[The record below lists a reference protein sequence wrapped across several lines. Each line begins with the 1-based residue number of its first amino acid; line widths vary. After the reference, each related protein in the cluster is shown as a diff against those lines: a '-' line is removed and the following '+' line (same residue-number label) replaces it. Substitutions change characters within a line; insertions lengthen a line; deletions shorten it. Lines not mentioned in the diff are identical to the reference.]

1 MTDPV
6 IGEHPMKKLEEYS
19 LFDPET
25 LKCPYEF
32 YERLI
37 KEAPV
42 YELPGMGMTL
52 VTGYELIREALRNTR
67 VWSSAVASG
76 ITPAALTEA
85 NDEISRQIQA
95 IMETDVTLEQTL
107 LSVDPPDHAKH
118 RTLVNKIFTGSR
130 VKTLVP
136 YIDGLVSTLIDG
148 FIDEGRTEFISSF
161 AAPLPITVIR
171 NQMGVPEKDEAFFYK
186 AATSAAEL
194 LSMQQ
199 PTPERALER
208 VQLNHDLQL
217 YFLKIC
223 EERRKVPEDDM
234 LTILVEAM
242 YEGER
247 PLRDGEIL
255 SILNQFLVAGHE
267 TTSSALGAGL
277 KLLIDNPD
285 QQQLM
290 RDDPSLI
297 KTFVDEVLRLE
308 TPVAGLMRIATE
320 DTELGGVSL
329 SKGTVIMLRYAA
341 GNRDEAMFKE
351 AAALDVCR
359 ANANRQ
365 LGFGAGPHACVGA
378 PLARQEMLSAFTQI
392 LERFT
397 NIAYD
402 TSKPEPE
409 NNPSFL
415 LRGLNHLHITFERK

>member
-1 MTDPV
+1 
-6 IGEHPMKKLEEYS
+6 MKKLSDYN

-32 YERLI
+32 YARLI
-37 KEAPV
+37 EEAPV
-42 YELPGMGMTL
+42 YELPGMSMTL
-52 VTGYELIREALRNTR
+52 VTGYDLIRETLRNTR

-85 NDEISRQIQA
+85 NDEISQQIQE
-95 IMETDVTLEQTL
+95 IMKTDVPLEQTL

-118 RTLVNKIFTGSR
+118 RTLVNKLFSNSR

-136 YIDGLVSTLIDG
+136 YIDGLVRTLIDG
-148 FIDEGRTEFISSF
+148 FIDTGKTEFISSF

-171 NQMGVPEKDEAFFYK
+171 DQMGVPDKDSVFFYK
-186 AATSAAEL
+186 AATAAAEL

-217 YFLKIC
+217 YFLDIC
-223 EERRKVPEDDM
+223 EQRRKEPKDDM
-234 LTILVEAM
+234 LTLLVEAM

-267 TTSSALGAGL
+267 TTSSALGAGM
-277 KLLIDNPD
+277 KLLIDNPE

-290 RDDPSLI
+290 RDDPLLI
-297 KTFVDEVLRLE
+297 RTFVEEILRLE

-329 SKGTVIMLRYAA
+329 PKGSVIMLRYAA
-341 GNRDEAMFKE
+341 GSRDESMFEE
-351 AAALDVCR
+351 AAMLDVCR

-365 LGFGAGPHACVGA
+365 LGFGAGAHACVGA

-392 LERFT
+392 MERIENF
-397 NIAYD
+397 AYD
-402 TSKPEPE
+402 ETRPEPE

-415 LRGLNHLHITFERK
+415 LRGLNHLHITFDKKK

>member
-1 MTDPV
+1 
-6 IGEHPMKKLEEYS
+6 MKKLDEYN

-32 YERLI
+32 YERLLE
-37 KEAPV
+37 EAPV

-52 VTGYELIREALRNTR
+52 VSGHDLIRNTLRNTR

-76 ITPAALTEA
+76 ISPAALTEV
-85 NDEISRQIQA
+85 NDEISQQIQT
-95 IMETDVTLEQTL
+95 IIKSDVPLEQTL

-118 RTLVNKIFTGSR
+118 RTLVNKLFAGSR

-136 YIDGLVSTLIDG
+136 YIDDLVSDLIDG
-148 FIDEGRTEFISSF
+148 FISKGKTEFISSF
-161 AAPLPITVIR
+161 ATPLPVTVIR
-171 NQMGVPEKDEAFFYK
+171 NQMGVPDGDAAFFYK
-186 AATSAAEL
+186 AATAAAEL

-217 YFLKIC
+217 LFLNIC
-223 EERRKVPEDDM
+223 EQRRKEPKDDM
-234 LTILVEAM
+234 LTLLVEAM

-277 KLLIDNPD
+277 KLLIDNPQ
-285 QQQLM
+285 QQQLL
-290 RDDPSLI
+290 RDDPSKI
-297 KTFVDEVLRLE
+297 KTFVEEILRLE
-308 TPVAGLMRIATE
+308 TPVAGLMRVATE
-320 DTELGGVSL
+320 DTELGGVSFA
-329 SKGTVIMLRYAA
+329 KGSVDMLRYAA
-341 GNRDEAMFKE
+341 GNRDETMFE
-351 AAALDVCR
+351 DAGMLDVCR

-365 LGFGAGPHACVGA
+365 LGFGAGVHACVGA
-378 PLARQEMLSAFTQI
+378 PLARQEMVSAFTQI
-392 LERFT
+392 LQRIE

-402 TSKPEPE
+402 LTQPEPE

-415 LRGLNHLHITFERK
+415 LRGLNHLHITFDMK

>member
-1 MTDPV
+1 
-6 IGEHPMKKLEEYS
+6 MKNLEDYS

-37 KEAPV
+37 AEAPV
-42 YELPGMGMTL
+42 YALPGMGMTL
-52 VTGYELIREALRNTR
+52 VTSYGLIREALRNTKT
-67 VWSSAVASG
+67 WSSSVA
-76 ITPAALTEA
+76 AAISSAAPTEA
-85 NDEISRQIQA
+85 DDAISQQMQS
-95 IMETDVTLEQTL
+95 IMKTDVPLEQTL

-118 RTLVNKIFTGSR
+118 RTLVNKLFSGSR

-136 YIDGLVSTLIDG
+136 YIDTLVANLIDG
-148 FIDEGRTEFISSF
+148 FIDDGKVEFIAGFST
-161 AAPLPITVIR
+161 PLPITVIR
-171 NQMGVPEKDEAFFYK
+171 NQMGVPDADAAFFYK
-186 AATSAAEL
+186 AATAAAEL

-217 YFLKIC
+217 LFLKIC
-223 EERRKVPEDDM
+223 DQRRKQPEDDM
-234 LTILVEAM
+234 LTMLVEAR

-267 TTSSALGAGL
+267 TTSSALGAGM

-285 QQQLM
+285 QQQQL
-290 RDDPSLI
+290 RQDPTLI
-297 KTFVDEVLRLE
+297 KNFVEEILRLE
-308 TPVAGLMRIATE
+308 TPVAGLMRVATE
-320 DTELGGVSL
+320 DTQLGGITL

-341 GNRDEAMFKE
+341 GNRDESMFDS
-351 AAALDVCR
+351 AASLDVCR

-378 PLARQEMLSAFTQI
+378 PLARQEMISAFTQ
-392 LERFT
+392 LLDRMH
-397 NIAYD
+397 NLAYD
-402 TSKPEPE
+402 TTEAEPE

-415 LRGLNHLHITFERK
+415 LRGLNHLHITFDKK

>member
-1 MTDPV
+1 
-6 IGEHPMKKLEEYS
+6 MKKLDEYN

-32 YERLI
+32 YERLLE
-37 KEAPV
+37 EAPV

-52 VTGYELIREALRNTR
+52 VSGHDLIRNTLRNTR

-76 ITPAALTEA
+76 ISPAALTEV
-85 NDEISRQIQA
+85 NDEISQQIQT
-95 IMETDVTLEQTL
+95 IIKSDVPLEQTL

-118 RTLVNKIFTGSR
+118 RTLVNKLFAGSR

-136 YIDGLVSTLIDG
+136 YIDDLVSDLIDG
-148 FIDEGRTEFISSF
+148 FISKGKTEFISSF
-161 AAPLPITVIR
+161 ATPLPVTVIR
-171 NQMGVPEKDEAFFYK
+171 NQMGVPDGDAAFFYK
-186 AATSAAEL
+186 AATAAAEL

-217 YFLKIC
+217 LFLNIC
-223 EERRKVPEDDM
+223 EQRRKEPKDDM
-234 LTILVEAM
+234 LTLLVEAM

-277 KLLIDNPD
+277 KLLIDNPE
-285 QQQLM
+285 QQQLL
-290 RDDPSLI
+290 RDDPSKI
-297 KTFVDEVLRLE
+297 KTFVEEILRLE
-308 TPVAGLMRIATE
+308 TPVAGLMRVATE
-320 DTELGGVSL
+320 DTELGGVSFA
-329 SKGTVIMLRYAA
+329 KGSVVMLRYAA
-341 GNRDEAMFKE
+341 GNRDETMFE
-351 AAALDVCR
+351 DAGMLDVCR

-365 LGFGAGPHACVGA
+365 LGFGAGVHACVGA
-378 PLARQEMLSAFTQI
+378 PLARQEMVSAFTQI
-392 LERFT
+392 LQRIE

-402 TSKPEPE
+402 LTQPEPE

-415 LRGLNHLHITFERK
+415 LRGLNHLHITFDMK